1 MKFFKD
7 KLYKDITIPA
17 PPKDDIGEAKEVKRL
32 IANRTAEQEKSI
44 ADHDEVPFYAI
55 KKYCEDNKMI
65 FHKDEFED
73 IIYGAT
79 DTINHFKD
87 KFDRKRP
94 IEIDKTLDTSP
105 SKTNKTPSYPSGHA
119 AQSRI
124 VAKYVAGKFPEHE
137 AELIEAGNECGYGR
151 VLAGFHYVSDYES
164 GNLLGDKMYALMN
177 KTDYMK
183 ELKTFKT
190 FVESIIDIPRSTYA
204 PGVFDDADSKNP
216 KIKSSVMEMINKQ
229 VEEFEKEYPVLK
241 ITLIGSILTK
251 RYRNDADLDINILF
265 DVPEEKQEDERLR
278 LSKQF
283 LSSKNPDNIQGK
295 LISGTKHPVNYYL
308 ITDQKTYDDQ
318 NAKADAVFDIENNKF
333 IKRPEDFTFD
343 VNLYLKDFERKVQE
357 IDVIKGELKR
367 DIIDYDELKELKSG
381 DIKDLEKRI
390 KSKLEEI
397 EKDIQD
403 IVDIGDTVDAE
414 RRSAF
419 DKDMTPDEIR
429 AYGIKNRL
437 PKNVIYKM
445 LEKYHYITF
454 FKYLK
459 NILADGE
466 VSDDEIDS
474 LKGGYVES
482 VGAKNIQQKNWKDK
496 GHGPYR
502 KELAQSKT
510 RAVKE
515 ALDNSKKLIFAF
527 GRFNPPTSG
536 HGKLMREVISQARK
550 NNANHIVYA
559 SASQDKR
566 KNPLDVNTKV
576 KFMKKMFPRNKIQ
589 AAGGTQRTFMEILK
603 FYDKMYGEI
612 IMVAGS
618 DRINEFQKLAD
629 KYNGKEYN
637 YKSIKVASS
646 GERDPDAEGVSGMS
660 ASKMR
665 EMAKNDDYRNFKRG
679 VVNLSDSETKALFAA
694 VKKGM
699 DIKEGYVSNFTD
711 FVNNDLREEYH
722 QEKIFNVGDMVEHTD
737 GSKGMVVR
745 RGSNYIS
752 YEDDGLIK
760 KAWLYDLQPLD
771 EAPRI
776 PRKKGQ
782 PAGSDKHSDLYTD
795 ENPKGTIKG
804 LGFKDVATARASVS
818 KIKNSG
824 KKHAHKIQAAVAM
837 EQRAKEMGKSAE
849 AAIYRKFINQMKEK
863 TKEMNKESFIDILE
877 KEMNMNEYYELGT
890 DHSARHTMSMTPGQ
904 PIQNFRKYSETIKMK
919 DIEKFRNEEETID
932 KYKKR
937 YKERYKEELE
947 KAVERMK
954 KEL

>member
-1 MKFFKD
+1 M
-7 KLYKDITIPA
+7 
-17 PPKDDIGEAKEVKRL
+17 
-32 IANRTAEQEKSI
+32 
-44 ADHDEVPFYAI
+44 
-55 KKYCEDNKMI
+55 
-65 FHKDEFED
+65 
-73 IIYGAT
+73 
-79 DTINHFKD
+79 
-87 KFDRKRP
+87 
-94 IEIDKTLDTSP
+94 
-105 SKTNKTPSYPSGHA
+105 
-119 AQSRI
+119 
-124 VAKYVAGKFPEHE
+124 
-137 AELIEAGNECGYGR
+137 
-151 VLAGFHYVSDYES
+151 
-164 GNLLGDKMYALMN
+164 
-177 KTDYMK
+177 
-183 ELKTFKT
+183 KTFRQLK
-190 FVESIIDIPRSTYA
+190 ESIIDIPRSTYA
-204 PGVFDDADSKNP
+204 PGVFDNADTKDP
-216 KIKSSVMEMINKQ
+216 KIKSSVKAMIDKQ
-229 VEEFEKEYPVLK
+229 VKDFEKEYPVLK
-241 ITLIGSILTK
+241 ISLIGSILTK
-251 RYRNDADLDINILF
+251 RYRNDADLDINVLF

-295 LISGTKHPVNYYL
+295 LIPGTKHPVNYYL

-318 NAKADAVFDIENNKF
+318 NKKADAVFDIENNKF

-390 KSKLEEI
+390 KGKLEEI

-414 RRSAF
+414 RRAAF
-419 DKDMTPDEIR
+419 DRDMTPDEIR
-429 AYGIKNRL
+429 QYGIKNRL
-437 PKNVIYKM
+437 PKAVIYKM

-466 VSDDEIDS
+466 VDDDEIDS

-482 VGAKNIQQKNWKDK
+482 VGAKNIQDKNWKDK

-527 GRFNPPTSG
+527 GRFNPPTTG
-536 HGKLMREVISQARK
+536 HDKLMREVITQARK

-618 DRINEFQKLAD
+618 DRIREFQSLAD

-679 VVNLSDSETKALFAA
+679 VVNLSDSDTKALFAA
-694 VKKGM
+694 VRKGM
-699 DIKEGYVSNFTD
+699 DIRESYVGKFTD

-722 QEKIFNVGDMVEHTD
+722 QERIFNIGDMVEHTD

-745 RGSNYIS
+745 RGSNYVS

-760 KAWLYDLQPLD
+760 KAWLYDLQTLD
-771 EAPRI
+771 EEPRI

-804 LGFKDVATARASVS
+804 LGFKDPETARSSVS

-824 KKHAHKIQAAVAM
+824 KTHAHKIQAAVAM
-837 EQRAKEMGKSAE
+837 EQRAKEMGKTAE

-863 TKEMNKESFIDILE
+863 TKEMNKESLIDTLE
-877 KEMNMNEYYELGT
+877 KEMKIDEYYLLGT

-904 PIQNFRKYSETIKMK
+904 PIQNFRKYSETIKLA

-947 KAVERMK
+947 KAVQRMK
-954 KEL
+954 EEL

>member
-1 MKFFKD
+1 M
-7 KLYKDITIPA
+7 
-17 PPKDDIGEAKEVKRL
+17 
-32 IANRTAEQEKSI
+32 
-44 ADHDEVPFYAI
+44 
-55 KKYCEDNKMI
+55 
-65 FHKDEFED
+65 
-73 IIYGAT
+73 
-79 DTINHFKD
+79 
-87 KFDRKRP
+87 
-94 IEIDKTLDTSP
+94 
-105 SKTNKTPSYPSGHA
+105 
-119 AQSRI
+119 
-124 VAKYVAGKFPEHE
+124 
-137 AELIEAGNECGYGR
+137 
-151 VLAGFHYVSDYES
+151 
-164 GNLLGDKMYALMN
+164 
-177 KTDYMK
+177 
-183 ELKTFKT
+183 KTFRQLK
-190 FVESIIDIPRSTYA
+190 ESIIDIPRSTYA
-204 PGVFDDADSKNP
+204 PGVFDNADTKDP
-216 KIKSSVMEMINKQ
+216 KIKSSVKSMIDKQ
-229 VEEFEKEYPVLK
+229 VKEFEKEYPV
-241 ITLIGSILTK
+241 IEIGLIGSILTK
-251 RYRNDADLDINILF
+251 RYRNDADLDINVLF
-265 DVPEEKQEDERLR
+265 DVPKEKQEDERLR

-283 LSSKNPDNIQGK
+283 LSSKNPENIQGK
-295 LISGTKHPVNYYL
+295 LISGTKHPVNYYI
-308 ITDQKTYDDQ
+308 ITDKETYDDQ
-318 NAKADAVFDIENNKF
+318 NKKADAVFDIKNNKF
-333 IKRPEDFTFD
+333 VKRPEDFTFD
-343 VNLYLKDFERKVQE
+343 VNLYMKDFDKKVQE

-367 DIIDYDELKELKSG
+367 DIIDYDELSELKPG
-381 DIKDLEKRI
+381 DIKNLEKRI

-403 IVDIGDTVDAE
+403 IVDIGDTVDVE
-414 RRSAF
+414 RRAAF
-419 DKDMTPDEIR
+419 DTDMTPDEIR
-429 AYGIKNRL
+429 QYGIKNRL
-437 PKNVIYKM
+437 PKAVIYKM

-474 LKGGYVES
+474 LKGGYVE
-482 VGAKNIQQKNWKDK
+482 Q
-496 GHGPYR
+496 
-502 KELAQSKT
+502 AQSKT
-510 RAVKE
+510 RNVSE
-515 ALDNSKKLIFAF
+515 AFDNSKILIFAF

-536 HGKLMREVISQARK
+536 HDKLMREVISQARK
-550 NNANHIVYA
+550 NNANHVVYA

-576 KFMKKMFPRNKIQ
+576 KFMKKMFPRNKIM

-618 DRINEFQKLAD
+618 DRISEFQKLAD

-646 GERDPDAEGVSGMS
+646 GERDPDAEGITGMS

-665 EMAKNDDYRNFKRG
+665 DMANNNDYKSFKTG
-679 VVNLSDSETKALFAA
+679 VVGLTDSETKALFNA

-699 DIKEGYVSNFTD
+699 GVNESFTNFL
-711 FVNNDLREEYH
+711 NNDLREEYH

-737 GSKGMVVR
+737 GSHGMVVR

-752 YEDDGLIK
+752 YENDGLVK

-804 LGFKDVATARASVS
+804 LGFKDVETARASVS

-863 TKEMNKESFIDILE
+863 TKEMNKESFIDTLE

-904 PIQNFRKYSETIKMK
+904 PIQNFRKYSETIKMA

>member
-1 MKFFKD
+1 M
-7 KLYKDITIPA
+7 
-17 PPKDDIGEAKEVKRL
+17 
-32 IANRTAEQEKSI
+32 
-44 ADHDEVPFYAI
+44 
-55 KKYCEDNKMI
+55 
-65 FHKDEFED
+65 
-73 IIYGAT
+73 
-79 DTINHFKD
+79 
-87 KFDRKRP
+87 
-94 IEIDKTLDTSP
+94 
-105 SKTNKTPSYPSGHA
+105 
-119 AQSRI
+119 
-124 VAKYVAGKFPEHE
+124 
-137 AELIEAGNECGYGR
+137 
-151 VLAGFHYVSDYES
+151 
-164 GNLLGDKMYALMN
+164 
-177 KTDYMK
+177 
-183 ELKTFKT
+183 KTFRQLK
-190 FVESIIDIPRSTYA
+190 ESIIDIPRSTYA
-204 PGVFDDADSKNP
+204 PGVFDDANSKNP
-216 KIKSSVMEMINKQ
+216 KIKSSVMTMIDKQ
-229 VEEFEKEYPVLK
+229 VEDFAKEYPVLK

-251 RYRNDADLDINILF
+251 RYRNDADLDINVLF
-265 DVPEEKQEDERLR
+265 DVPKDKQEEERLR

-283 LSSKNPDNIQGK
+283 LSVKNPDNIQGK
-295 LISGTKHPVNYYL
+295 LIPGTKHPVNYYL
-308 ITDQKTYDDQ
+308 ITDQETYDDQ
-318 NAKADAVFDIENNKF
+318 NKKADAVFDITNNKF

-343 VNLYLKDFERKVQE
+343 PNLYLKDFEKKVQE

-367 DIIDYDELKELKSG
+367 DIIDYDELSELKPD
-381 DIKDLEKRI
+381 DIQGLQDKVNG
-390 KSKLEEI
+390 KLKEI
-397 EKDIQD
+397 EKDLQD
-403 IVDIGDTVDAE
+403 IINIGDTVDAE
-414 RRSAF
+414 RRAAF
-419 DKDMTPDEIR
+419 DTDMTPDQIR
-429 AYGIKNRL
+429 TYGIKNRL
-437 PKNVIYKM
+437 PKAVIYKM

-454 FKYLK
+454 FKRCK
-459 NILADGE
+459 KILDDGE

-536 HGKLMREVISQARK
+536 HDKLMREVISQARK
-550 NNANHIVYA
+550 NNANHVVYA

-576 KFMKKMFPRNKIQ
+576 KFMKKMFPRNKIM

-603 FYDKMYGEI
+603 FYDRMYGEV

-679 VVNLSDSETKALFAA
+679 VVNLSDSDTKALFAA

-699 DIKEGYVSNFTD
+699 DIKESYVGNFTD

-745 RGSNYIS
+745 RGSNYVS

-804 LGFKDVATARASVS
+804 LGFKDTETARSSVS

-824 KKHAHKIQAAVAM
+824 KTHAHKIQAAVAM

-849 AAIYRKFINQMKEK
+849 AAIYRKFINQMKKK
-863 TKEMNKESFIDILE
+863 TKEMNKESLIDTLQ
-877 KEMNMNEYYELGT
+877 KEMKIDEYYLLGT

-904 PIQNFRKYSETIKMK
+904 PIQNFRKYSETIKMA